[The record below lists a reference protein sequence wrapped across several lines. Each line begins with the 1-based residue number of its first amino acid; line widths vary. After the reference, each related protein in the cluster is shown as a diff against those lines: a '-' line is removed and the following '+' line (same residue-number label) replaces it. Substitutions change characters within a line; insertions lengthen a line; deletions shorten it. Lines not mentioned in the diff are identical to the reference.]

1 MSRFPF
7 GGSIADWT
15 FGTVDGVD
23 EVDNLAQVV
32 GGIPV
37 TFWSAEVGGV
47 PYTDLLTADGA
58 ATTAITS
65 ADGDVVGGRATGQIP
80 PFFGPDAVPRMWAQA
95 GTGPRALMVTT
106 APDGDDLGMILPPLS
121 VPGTAAA
128 PAIGRARLY
137 NDTGVTLS
145 IAALRASVGTPPTTA
160 VVVDLNRNGQS
171 IFTDPAD
178 RPVIAVGAYTS
189 AILTVVTGWSFWP
202 ALIVAGLL
210 SAVVSTVLTA
220 PVWRLRGHYVAIAT
234 LGIGSVAVAVIRNW

>member
-23 EVDNLAQVV
+23 DVDNLVQVV

-47 PYTDLLTADGA
+47 QHTDLLTADGA
-58 ATTAITS
+58 ATSSITS
-65 ADGDVVGGRATGQIP
+65 AAGDVVGGRATGQIP

-137 NDTGVTLS
+137 NDTGITLT
-145 IAALRASVGTPPTTA
+145 IAALRASVGTPPTTTA

-178 RPVIAVGAYTS
+178 QPVIAVGAYTS
-189 AILTVVTGWSFWP
+189 GRITPVDLVIVAPDDYLTADLDAGAGWTDLTVQLLVTR
-202 ALIVAGLL
+202 AA
-210 SAVVSTVLTA
+210 
-220 PVWRLRGHYVAIAT
+220 
-234 LGIGSVAVAVIRNW
+234 